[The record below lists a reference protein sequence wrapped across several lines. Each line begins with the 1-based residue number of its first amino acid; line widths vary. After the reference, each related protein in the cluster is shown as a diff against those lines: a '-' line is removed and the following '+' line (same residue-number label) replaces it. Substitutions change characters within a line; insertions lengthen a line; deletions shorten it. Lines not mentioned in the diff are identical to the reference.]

1 MLVDRGRT
9 LKETPRGVDNMYS
22 ELKQRYLDKMRP
34 DIEKFRAEGLSEIW
48 IEGWINGWIKGYIS
62 VTTLE
67 CIKSLMETQGF
78 SAEAAMDALLLPED
92 VRMICMDLLAEQ

>member
-1 MLVDRGRT
+1 
-9 LKETPRGVDNMYS
+9 MYS
-22 ELKQRYLDKMRP
+22 ELKQRHLDKMRP
-34 DIEKFRAEGLSEIW
+34 DIEKFRAEGQSEIW

-62 VTTLE
+62 VTLA
-67 CIKSLMETQGF
+67 CIRGMMETQGF

>member
-48 IEGWINGWIKGYIS
+48 IEGWINGYTS